1 MHIFSQHMPNVFF
14 KYLSLLYFDRRSWL
28 LDEPFNAE
36 DTSSDSDADADDADA
51 DDADADND
59 WPDIGEKN
67 LLKNELGWR
76 LTTERSR
83 Y

>member
-1 MHIFSQHMPNVFF
+1 MPNVFI
-14 KYLSLLYFDRRSWL
+14 KYLSLLYFDRRSL
-28 LDEPFNAE
+28 LLDDEPFNAE

-67 LLKNELGWR
+67 LLKNELG
-76 LTTERSR
+76 
-83 Y
+83 